1 MRVLTKTIDDIF
13 NEKVPYI
20 ILDSPS
26 HGMEVHVTEKSTK
39 RKRTVDD
46 DERLLIF

>member
-1 MRVLTKTIDDIF
+1 MRVLTKTIVDIF

-26 HGMEVHVTEKSTK
+26 HGMEVHVTEVNVKK
-39 RKRTVDD
+39 KNC
-46 DERLLIF
+46 